1 MTTSEVA
8 RVYDTL
14 LCIPGMNE
22 QVKVDVKINRKTVL
36 LLHSVIERGL
46 TIKDGEQSQGLLE
59 LIPKETVDELKS
71 FAEECLNKAGLK
83 ELSEKMKG
91 LHTKP
96 EQGKP

>member
-22 QVKVDVKINRKTVL
+22 QVKVDVRINRKTVL
-36 LLHSVIERGL
+36 LLNNVIERGL
-46 TIKDGEQSQGLLE
+46 TAKDSEQSQGLLE

-71 FAEECLNKAGLK
+71 FSEECLNKAGLK

>member
-22 QVKVDVKINRKTVL
+22 QVKVDVRINRKTVL
-36 LLHSVIERGL
+36 LLNNVIERGL
-46 TIKDGEQSQGLLE
+46 TAKDSEQSQGLLE
-59 LIPKETVDELKS
+59 LILKETVDELKS
-71 FAEECLNKAGLK
+71 FSEECLNKAGLK

>member
-8 RVYDTL
+8 KVYDTL

-36 LLHSVIERGL
+36 LLNSVIERGL

-59 LIPKETVDELKS
+59 LIPKETVDELKAFS
-71 FAEECLNKAGLK
+71 EDCLNKAGLK
-83 ELSEKMKG
+83 ELSEKMKN
-91 LHTKP
+91 LHSK
-96 EQGKP
+96 